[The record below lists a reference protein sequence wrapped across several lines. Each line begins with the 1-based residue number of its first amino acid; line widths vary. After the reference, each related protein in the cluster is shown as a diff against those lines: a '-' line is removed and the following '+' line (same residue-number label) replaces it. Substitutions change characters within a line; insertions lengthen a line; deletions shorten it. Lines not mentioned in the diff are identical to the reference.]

1 MPYMSKATIM
11 GHLGRDAEAKQV
23 GQKTVTSFSIAV
35 SDGTKDK
42 PHSSWFD
49 VEAWDL
55 PDWLAAG
62 LTKGALVL
70 ADGRL
75 KIEEWEKNGEKRSK
89 VKLVADSYGGVKT
102 FEKRSDD
109 GVVSRPKAAA
119 SAQQG
124 GIDDG
129 DIPF

>member
-11 GHLGRDAEAKQV
+11 GHLGKDAEVKQI
-23 GQKTVTSFSIAV
+23 GTKTVTTFSIAV

-49 VEAWDL
+49 CEAWDL

-75 KIEEWEKNGEKRSK
+75 KIEDWEKNGEKRSK

-102 FEKRSDD
+102 FEKRSED
-109 GVVSRPKAAA
+109 GVVSRPRSAARM
-119 SAQQG
+119 
-124 GIDDG
+124 DEEDV
-129 DIPF
+129 PF

>member
-11 GHLGRDAEAKQV
+11 GHLGKDAEVKQI
-23 GQKTVTSFSIAV
+23 GTKTVTSFSIAV

-49 VEAWDL
+49 IEAWDL

-62 LTKGALVL
+62 LTKGALAL
-70 ADGRL
+70 CDGRL
-75 KIEEWEKNGEKRSK
+75 KTEEWEKDGQKRSK
-89 VKLVADSYGGVKT
+89 IKLVADSYGGVKT
-102 FEKRSDD
+102 FEKRPDD

-119 SAQQG
+119 R
-124 GIDDG
+124 IDEEDV
-129 DIPF
+129 PF

>member
-23 GQKTVTSFSIAV
+23 GAKTVTSFSIAV

-55 PDWLAAG
+55 PDWLSAG

-75 KIEEWEKNGEKRSK
+75 KIEEWEKDGQKRSK
-89 VKLVADSYGGVKT
+89 TKLVADSYGGVKT
-102 FEKRSDD
+102 FEKRTDD

-119 SAQQG
+119 RV
-124 GIDDG
+124 DEEDV
-129 DIPF
+129 PF

>member
-11 GHLGRDAEAKQV
+11 GHLGKDAEVKQI
-23 GQKTVTSFSIAV
+23 GTKTVTSFSIAV

-62 LTKGALVL
+62 LTKGALAL
-70 ADGRL
+70 CDGRL
-75 KIEEWEKNGEKRSK
+75 KTEEWEKDGQKRSK

-102 FEKRSDD
+102 FEKRTDD

-119 SAQQG
+119 R
-124 GIDDG
+124 IDEEDV
-129 DIPF
+129 PF

>member
-11 GHLGRDAEAKQV
+11 GHLGKDAEVKQI
-23 GQKTVTSFSIAV
+23 GTKTVTTFSIAV

-49 VEAWDL
+49 CEAWDL

-75 KIEEWEKNGEKRSK
+75 KIEDWEKNGEKRSK

-102 FEKRSDD
+102 FEKRSED
-109 GVVSRPKAAA
+109 GVVSRPRSAAR
-119 SAQQG
+119 
-124 GIDDG
+124 IDEEDV
-129 DIPF
+129 PF

>member
-11 GHLGRDAEAKQV
+11 GHLGKDAESKKI
-23 GQKTVTSFSIAV
+23 GTKTVTTFSIAV

-49 VEAWDL
+49 CEAWDL
-55 PDWLAAG
+55 PDWLSAG
-62 LTKGALVL
+62 LIKGALVL

-75 KIEEWEKNGEKRSK
+75 KIEDWEKNGEKRSK

-102 FEKRSDD
+102 FEKRPDD
-109 GVVSRPKAAA
+109 GVVSRPKALGAR
-119 SAQQG
+119 SA
-124 GIDDG
+124 DDENV
-129 DIPF
+129 PF

>member
-11 GHLGRDAEAKQV
+11 GHLGKDAEVKQI
-23 GQKTVTSFSIAV
+23 GAKTVTSFSIAV
-35 SDGTKDK
+35 SDGTKEK

-75 KIEEWEKNGEKRSK
+75 KIEDWEKNGEKRSK

-102 FEKRSDD
+102 FEKRTDD

-119 SAQQG
+119 RN
-124 GIDDG
+124 IDD
-129 DIPF
+129 DSVPF

>member
-1 MPYMSKATIM
+1 MPYMSRATIM

-23 GQKTVTSFSIAV
+23 GAKTVTSFSIAV

-109 GVVSRPKAAA
+109 GVVSRPKALGVR
-119 SAQQG
+119 ST
-124 GIDDG
+124 DDENV
-129 DIPF
+129 PF

>member
-11 GHLGRDAEAKQV
+11 GHLGRDAEAKQI
-23 GQKTVTSFSIAV
+23 GTKTVTSFSIAV

-75 KIEEWEKNGEKRSK
+75 KIEDWEKNGEKRSK

-109 GVVSRPKAAA
+109 SVVIRPKASGARNT
-119 SAQQG
+119 
-124 GIDDG
+124 DDENV
-129 DIPF
+129 PF

>member
-11 GHLGRDAEAKQV
+11 GHLGKDAEVKQI
-23 GQKTVTSFSIAV
+23 GTKTVTSFSIAV

-49 VEAWDL
+49 CEAWDL

-62 LTKGALVL
+62 LIKGALAL
-70 ADGRL
+70 CDGRL
-75 KIEEWEKNGEKRSK
+75 KTEEWEKDGQKRSK

-102 FEKRSDD
+102 FEKRSED
-109 GVVSRPKAAA
+109 GVVSRPRAATSRA
-119 SAQQG
+119 E
-124 GIDDG
+124 IDDAE
-129 DIPF
+129 IPF

>member
-11 GHLGRDAEAKQV
+11 GHLGKDAEVKQI
-23 GQKTVTSFSIAV
+23 GTKTVTSFSIAV

-62 LTKGALVL
+62 LKKGALAL
-70 ADGRL
+70 CDGRL
-75 KIEEWEKNGEKRSK
+75 KTEEWEKDGQKRSK
-89 VKLVADSYGGVKT
+89 TKLVADGYGVKT
-102 FEKRSDD
+102 FEKRPDD

-119 SAQQG
+119 R
-124 GIDDG
+124 IDEEDV
-129 DIPF
+129 PF

>member
-109 GVVSRPKAAA
+109 GVVSRPKASGARNT
-119 SAQQG
+119 
-124 GIDDG
+124 DDENV
-129 DIPF
+129 PF

>member
-11 GHLGRDAEAKQV
+11 GHLGKDAEVKQI
-23 GQKTVTSFSIAV
+23 GTKTVTSFSIAV

-49 VEAWDL
+49 CEAWDL

-62 LTKGALVL
+62 LTKGALAL
-70 ADGRL
+70 CDGRL
-75 KIEEWEKNGEKRSK
+75 KIEDWEKNGEKRSK
-89 VKLVADSYGGVKT
+89 VKVVADSYGGVKT

-109 GVVSRPKAAA
+109 GVVSRPRAAA
-119 SAQQG
+119 R
-124 GIDDG
+124 IDEEDV
-129 DIPF
+129 PF

>member
-11 GHLGRDAEAKQV
+11 GHLGKNAEVKQI
-23 GQKTVTSFSIAV
+23 GTKTVTSFSIAV

-49 VEAWDL
+49 CEAWDL

-62 LTKGALVL
+62 LTKGALAL
-70 ADGRL
+70 CDGRL
-75 KIEEWEKNGEKRSK
+75 KTEEWEKNGEKRSK

-102 FEKRSDD
+102 FEKRTDD

-119 SAQQG
+119 RV
-124 GIDDG
+124 DEEDV
-129 DIPF
+129 PF

>member
-11 GHLGRDAEAKQV
+11 GHLGKDAESKKI
-23 GQKTVTSFSIAV
+23 GTKTVTTFSIAV

-62 LTKGALVL
+62 LIKGALAL
-70 ADGRL
+70 CDGRL
-75 KIEEWEKNGEKRSK
+75 KIEDWEKNGEKRSK

-109 GVVSRPKAAA
+109 GVVSRPRAAA
-119 SAQQG
+119 PATQDA
-124 GIDDG
+124 IDDG
-129 DIPF
+129 DVPF

>member
-11 GHLGRDAEAKQV
+11 GHLGKDAEVKQI
-23 GQKTVTSFSIAV
+23 GAKTVTTFSVAV
-35 SDGTKDK
+35 SDGTKEK

-62 LTKGALVL
+62 LKKGALAL
-70 ADGRL
+70 CDGRL
-75 KIEEWEKNGEKRSK
+75 KTEEWEKDGQKRSK
-89 VKLVADSYGGVKT
+89 TKLVADSYGGVKT
-102 FEKRSDD
+102 FEKRTDD

-119 SAQQG
+119 R
-124 GIDDG
+124 IDEEDV
-129 DIPF
+129 PF

>member
-1 MPYMSKATIM
+1 MPYMSRATIM
-11 GHLGRDAEAKQV
+11 GHLGRDAESKQV
-23 GQKTVTSFSIAV
+23 GQKTVHTFSIAV
-35 SDGTKDK
+35 NDGTKDK

-75 KIEEWEKNGEKRSK
+75 KTREWEKDG
-89 VKLVADSYGGVKT
+89 VKHSRVTLTADSFGGVKT
-102 FEKRSDD
+102 FEKKAHD
-109 GVVSRPKAAA
+109 GVVSGPRSAAP
-119 SAQQG
+119 AQQG
-124 GIDDG
+124 AISDD

>member
-11 GHLGRDAEAKQV
+11 GHLGKDAEVKQI
-23 GQKTVTSFSIAV
+23 GTKTVTSFSIAV

-62 LTKGALVL
+62 LTKGALAL
-70 ADGRL
+70 CDGRL
-75 KIEEWEKNGEKRSK
+75 KTEEWEKDGQKRSK
-89 VKLVADSYGGVKT
+89 TKLVADGYGVKT
-102 FEKRSDD
+102 FEKRTDD
-109 GVVSRPKAAA
+109 GVVSRPKSAARN
-119 SAQQG
+119 
-124 GIDDG
+124 IDD
-129 DIPF
+129 DNVPF

>member
-11 GHLGRDAEAKQV
+11 GHLGKDAEVKQI
-23 GQKTVTSFSIAV
+23 GTKTVTTFSIAV
-35 SDGTKDK
+35 SDGTKEK

-75 KIEEWEKNGEKRSK
+75 KTEEWEKDGQKRSK
-89 VKLVADSYGGVKT
+89 TKLVADSYGGVKT
-102 FEKRSDD
+102 FEKRPDD

-119 SAQQG
+119 R
-124 GIDDG
+124 IDEEDV
-129 DIPF
+129 PF

>member
-1 MPYMSKATIM
+1 MPYLSKATVM
-11 GHLGRDAEAKQV
+11 GHLGRDAESKPV

-42 PHSSWFD
+42 PHTSWFN

-55 PDWLAAG
+55 PDWLSAG

-75 KIEEWEKNGEKRSK
+75 KTEEWEKDGQKQSR

-102 FEKRSDD
+102 FEKKSDE
-109 GVVSRPKAAA
+109 GIVSQPRGGAKQAAA
-119 SAQQG
+119 
-124 GIDDG
+124 DD
-129 DIPF
+129 DVPF

>member
-11 GHLGRDAEAKQV
+11 GHLGRDAESKQV
-23 GQKTVTSFSIAV
+23 GQKTVTAFSIAV

-62 LTKGALVL
+62 LTKGALAL

-75 KIEEWEKNGEKRSK
+75 KIEDWEKNGERRSK

-109 GVVSRPKAAA
+109 GVVSRPKTSAP
-119 SAQQG
+119 AQQG

-129 DIPF
+129 DVPF

>member
-1 MPYMSKATIM
+1 MPYMSKGTIM
-11 GHLGRDAEAKQV
+11 GHLGKDAEVKQI
-23 GQKTVTSFSIAV
+23 GAKTVTTFSVAV
-35 SDGTKDK
+35 SDGTKEK

-62 LTKGALVL
+62 LTKGALAL
-70 ADGRL
+70 CDGRL
-75 KIEEWEKNGEKRSK
+75 KTEEWEKNGEKRSK

-102 FEKRSDD
+102 FEKRTDD

-119 SAQQG
+119 RV
-124 GIDDG
+124 DEEDV
-129 DIPF
+129 PF

>member
-1 MPYMSKATIM
+1 MPYLSKATVM
-11 GHLGRDAEAKQV
+11 GHLGRDAESKLV

-42 PHSSWFD
+42 PHTSWFN

-55 PDWLAAG
+55 PDWLSAG

-75 KIEEWEKNGEKRSK
+75 KTEEWEKDGQKQSR

-102 FEKRSDD
+102 FEKKSDEGIVSQPRGGAKQAASDD
-109 GVVSRPKAAA
+109 DV
-119 SAQQG
+119 
-124 GIDDG
+124 
-129 DIPF
+129 PF